1 MEPEDRIA
9 RWERVTIRF
18 AAFAALVIILAV
30 AICYAGIE
38 GYKLLVQRLL
48 GQ

>member
-9 RWERVTIRF
+9 RWERVTIRL
-18 AAFAALVIILAV
+18 AAFIALVIILLV
-30 AICYAGIE
+30 ALAYAGIE
-38 GYKLLVQRLL
+38 GYKLLFQRLL

>member
-18 AAFAALVIILAV
+18 AAFVALLIMLLV
-30 AICYAGIE
+30 AIAYAGIE
-38 GYKLLVQRLL
+38 GYKLLFQRLVNH
-48 GQ
+48 

>member
-18 AAFAALVIILAV
+18 AAFVALVIILVV
-30 AICYAGIE
+30 AIAYTGIE
-38 GYKLLVQRLL
+38 GYKLLLQRLL
-48 GQ
+48 GH